1 VALLAADGQSAAE
14 IDGSDGPCLVP
25 AEAILLRCLVVFGGT
40 CEPGEAGRHM
50 DEGVGA
56 MPVEAS
62 AKVPLITVI
71 ISGKKFSML
80 K

>member
-1 VALLAADGQSAAE
+1 
-14 IDGSDGPCLVP
+14 
-25 AEAILLRCLVVFGGT
+25 
-40 CEPGEAGRHM
+40 M

-62 AKVPLITVI
+62 AKVPLFTVI
-71 ISGKKFSML
+71 ISGKNFSML